1 MSMKDFAAP
10 LFLLLWLL
18 LVLPGCSEST
28 ELTESTLNAL
38 ASSVIVGD
46 IFYRERIA
54 LPPGATL
61 VVTLE
66 DVSRMDVA
74 STVLSE
80 HIQVLTGST
89 PYSFEVAYDPALIE
103 GRMRYS
109 LRARI
114 LVEGRLRFTSTQ
126 AIDPF
131 ADPDKPLS
139 ILLTATTAVRETAQP
154 STTTAEAIDGHVIVS
169 VNPLAT
175 IEGTYW
181 KLLSI
186 EGREIIMSDKQE
198 REASFQLRAGIGQAK
213 GFGGCNSFT
222 SGYMLNGNEL
232 SFTPMA
238 ATMRACTSG
247 MEVEQAFFEVLENT
261 AYFSI
266 TEESLTLFSANKQ
279 TIARFAAIYF

>member
-10 LFLLLWLL
+10 LFLFLL
-18 LVLPGCSEST
+18 LVLPGCSDS
-28 ELTESTLNAL
+28 TESTIDAV
-38 ASSVIVGD
+38 ASSVIVGEV
-46 IFYRERIA
+46 FYRERIA
-54 LPPGATL
+54 LPPRATL

-74 STVLSE
+74 STVLSQD
-80 HIQVLTGST
+80 IQILTGST
-89 PYSFEVAYDPALIE
+89 PYSFELAYDPTHIE
-103 GRMRYS
+103 GQMRYS

-131 ADPDKPLS
+131 ADPDKPLR
-139 ILLTATTAVRETAQP
+139 ILLTATKAVRETALVA
-154 STTTAEAIDGHVIVS
+154 TATAEAVDGRVIVS
-169 VNPLAT
+169 INPLAT

-186 EGREIIMSDKQE
+186 GEREIIMSDKQE
-198 REASFQLRAGIGQAK
+198 REASFQLRAGSGQAK

-222 SGYMLNGNEL
+222 GGYILNGNEL

-238 ATMRACTSG
+238 ATMRACISA
-247 MEVEQAFFEVLENT
+247 MEDEQAFFEVLEST

-266 TEESLTLFSANKQ
+266 MKESLTLFSANKQ
-279 TIARFAAIYF
+279 PVARFTAIYF

>member
-1 MSMKDFAAP
+1 MSMQYFAAP
-10 LFLLLWLL
+10 LFLLLLL
-18 LVLPGCSEST
+18 LLTSCSDST
-28 ELTESTLNAL
+28 EPTLGIVAPS
-38 ASSVIVGD
+38 AIVGEV
-46 IFYRERIA
+46 FYRERIT
-54 LPPGATL
+54 LPPGSAL

-80 HIQVLTGST
+80 DTQVLTGST
-89 PYSFEVAYDPALIE
+89 PYSFELAYDPTLIDS
-103 GRMRYS
+103 RMRYS

-114 LVEGRLRFTSTQ
+114 HVDGRLRFTSTQ
-126 AIDPF
+126 VIDPF
-131 ADPDKPLS
+131 TDPDKPLS
-139 ILLTATTAVRETAQP
+139 ILLTATTAVRETAAP
-154 STTTAEAIDGHVIVS
+154 SATTADAVEGRVIVS

-186 EGREIIMSDKQE
+186 AGRDIIMDDKQE

-222 SGYMLNGNEL
+222 GGYILNGNEL

-247 MEVEQAFFEVLENT
+247 MEYEQAFFEVLENA

-279 TIARFAAIYF
+279 PIARFAAIYF

>member
-10 LFLLLWLL
+10 LFLLLF
-18 LVLPGCSEST
+18 LVLPGCSDS
-28 ELTESTLNAL
+28 TESTLDAV
-38 ASSVIVGD
+38 ASSVFVGEV
-46 IFYRERIA
+46 FYRERIA
-54 LPPGATL
+54 LPPGAKL

-80 HIQVLTGST
+80 DTQILTGSP
-89 PYSFEVAYDPALIE
+89 PYSFELAYDPRHIDS
-103 GRMRYS
+103 RMRYS

-139 ILLTATTAVRETAQP
+139 ILLTATTAVLETAQP
-154 STTTAEAIDGHVIVS
+154 SSTAADAVDGRAIVS

-186 EGREIIMSDKQE
+186 VGREIIMSDKQE

-222 SGYMLNGNEL
+222 GGYILNGNEL

-247 MEVEQAFFEVLENT
+247 MEVEQAFFEVLEST

-279 TIARFAAIYF
+279 PVARFAAIYF